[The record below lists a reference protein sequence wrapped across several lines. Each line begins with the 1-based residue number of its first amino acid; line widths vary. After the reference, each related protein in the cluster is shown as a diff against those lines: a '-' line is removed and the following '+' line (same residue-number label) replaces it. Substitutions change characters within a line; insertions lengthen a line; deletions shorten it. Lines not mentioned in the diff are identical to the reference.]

1 MTGSDPRK
9 WARTGRRA
17 RDQAQPANGDSKEPH
32 APAGSGRPYAGGNF
46 LARWSL
52 SLPQAG
58 AGRCASPWP
67 SSPCWAS
74 SHVRH
79 EGVPLHRHRGHGGH
93 GAPPPRGANASEA
106 VAAEDVCPS
115 PEQTGGKPKETI
127 VSRRVHLGR
136 DHPGHHPGSFFW
148 GYACT
153 NIPGGRL
160 AEYFGGK
167 RVFGL
172 GIVLSALFTVLTPSA
187 LGRPRAVHR
196 RSGLPAVN
204 SMLATWI
211 PPFERSRFSTIV
223 YSAHLGTTARVLSAA
238 GQTRQSTGNTTKYP
252 IVPRTPHLRSPH
264 RKVDGC
270 VQGVNETRTREDTP
284 VARVPDLPSWSE
296 SAGKVIFS
304 LVPETCQRQWHRVLP
319 SGHGAVPARRRLALL
334 VPFLGGWPSVFYL
347 FGGLGILWG
356 VFWFVLI
363 HDRPEA
369 HPRISAAE
377 LAHIQAFAGQTKRA
391 EGVPLPWKD
400 ILMSLPFWGL
410 LAGSLGYDYGFY
422 TLLTELPTYLK
433 NIQHFE
439 HEFEWSDFG
448 VALPRDVALG
458 LRLGLLMDRLTK
470 AKVLSIITIRRL
482 SMSVALY
489 GAMISLVIMCFVN
502 CDPVLAVVVL
512 CLSVGLGGSANCGF
526 LCSHQD
532 IAPNFAGTLL
542 GITNA
547 VGAFAGVFAPMITG
561 AITEGNHT
569 ISVRC
574 LSSKPLSAWRY
585 VFLITVGIYL
595 VTGSLYVFLISE
607 KPQYWNEPKLC
618 RGKECDN
625 EVKVSLASTVTTP
638 TSPTSPLDPV
648 IC

>member
-1 MTGSDPRK
+1 MTGSDPPQVGTNGDVVHETK
-9 WARTGRRA
+9 PS
-17 RDQAQPANGDSKEPH
+17 QPNGDSKEPTTLLL
-32 APAGSGRPYAGGNF
+32 ALEDPVPEVVPAGGEGGGGGGTRGGEKGGCWQVRF
-46 LARWSL
+46 TLAIL
-52 SLPQAG
+52 SLLGIVLMYAMRVCLSIAIVGMVGTEQ
-58 AGRCASPWP
+58 
-67 SSPCWAS
+67 
-74 SHVRH
+74 HH
-79 EGVPLHRHRGHGGH
+79 HGEHNG
-93 GAPPPRGANASEA
+93 SEA
-106 VAAEDVCPS
+106 VAADDTCPS
-115 PEQTGGKPKETI
+115 PEQTSGKPKETI
-127 VSRRVHLGR
+127 VGEFSWDETTQGIIL
-136 DHPGHHPGSFFW
+136 GSFFW

-172 GIVLSALFTVLTPSA
+172 GIVLSALFTVLTPLSA
-187 LGRPRAVHR
+187 RASTELFIAVR
-196 RSGLPAVN
+196 IFCGAVQGVVFPAVN

-223 YSAHLGTTARVLSAA
+223 YSGFPLGTVLSLPI
-238 GQTRQSTGNTTKYP
+238 GGWLCSST
-252 IVPRTPHLRSPH
+252 
-264 RKVDGC
+264 
-270 VQGVNETRTREDTP
+270 
-284 VARVPDLPSWSE
+284 
-296 SAGKVIFS
+296 
-304 LVPETCQRQWHRVLP
+304 
-319 SGHGAVPARRRLALL
+319 
-334 VPFLGGWPSVFYL
+334 FLGGWPSVFYL
-347 FGGLGILWG
+347 FGGLGIVWG
-356 VFWFVLI
+356 IFWFILI

-369 HPRISAAE
+369 HPRISASE

-400 ILMSLPFWGL
+400 LLMSLPFWGL

-433 NIQHFE
+433 NIQHFDM
-439 HEFEWSDFG
+439 SSNG
-448 VALPRDVALG
+448 LISALPFLVMWLWG
-458 LRLGLLMDRLTK
+458 YIWGLLMDRLTK
-470 AKVLSIITIRRL
+470 AKILSIITIRRL

-561 AITEGNHT
+561 AITEGNQT
-569 ISVRC
+569 
-574 LSSKPLSAWRY
+574 LSAWRF

-607 KPQYWNEPKLC
+607 RPQYWNEPKFC
-618 RGKECDN
+618 RAGKDCSEN